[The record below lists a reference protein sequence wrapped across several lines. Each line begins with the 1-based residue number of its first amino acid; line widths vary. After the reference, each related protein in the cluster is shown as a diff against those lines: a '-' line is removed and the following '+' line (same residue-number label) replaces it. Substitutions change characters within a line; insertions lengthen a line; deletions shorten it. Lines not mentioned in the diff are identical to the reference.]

1 MAFKLD
7 RNHKDYLFWIYP
19 LIIMGLLI
27 FAIKRDEHK
36 REHSH
41 AKLTVTNV
49 KVDTSLTI
57 SLQTNMV
64 DTFKTIDRI
73 LQPN

>member
-1 MAFKLD
+1 MAFKID
-7 RNHKDYLFWIYP
+7 RNHKDFLFWIYP

-36 REHSH
+36 REHP
-41 AKLTVTNV
+41 TVTGSNIE
-49 KVDTSLTI
+49 VDSSLTI

-73 LQPN
+73 HQPH